1 MARFYFAPNGLIVAN
16 NASHDAPF
24 SIEQNDGAIM
34 LFAAKENCKNEI
46 YVPSYAVIDVKIPC
60 GFMARRNLSTGK
72 TARTT

>member
-34 LFAAKENCKNEI
+34 LLPQRKIAKTKYTCRPM
-46 YVPSYAVIDVKIPC
+46 PS
-60 GFMARRNLSTGK
+60 LT
-72 TARTT
+72 

>member
-46 YVPSYAVIDVKIPC
+46 YVPS
-60 GFMARRNLSTGK
+60 LSLIHI
-72 TARTT
+72 

>member
-46 YVPSYAVIDVKIPC
+46 YVPS
-60 GFMARRNLSTGK
+60 
-72 TARTT
+72 